1 MRGVRSITLAE
12 ALKDV
17 EDPRAD
23 RVVRYPLPEV
33 LFTVVAGM
41 LCGGDNYS
49 DIAEIGRGHLEWY
62 QEYLPFANGIPGA
75 GTLAAVM
82 RMIDP
87 QQIHEA
93 FSTWM
98 NSVLTERGIDIAD
111 NVIAID
117 GKQARRTKDTDK
129 KPLHVVS
136 AVLSNWELVLGQV
149 SCEQKSNEITA
160 IPRLLDLLVLE
171 GAIVTID
178 AAGTQ
183 LGIAEYIREKGAD
196 YLLCVK
202 KNRKKQYQE
211 LTDFFAPCL
220 ENNYAPQNGGY
231 AKTTDAEHGRFET
244 RECWIC
250 NDVSNFPQTSKWKDA
265 AGAAAIRNTTEIDGK
280 TKTEVRY
287 FIYSMSDITAD
298 SFLAWRRAH
307 WSIENGLHWVLDITF
322 REDES
327 RARKDYSAENLNAV
341 RHIVFNVLRL
351 AGDPK
356 KSMRVR
362 RIRCDHSQPTFNDAI
377 QQIGFQDI
385 L

>member
-17 EDPRAD
+17 EDPRTS
-23 RVVRYPLPEV
+23 RVMRYPLPEI
-33 LFTVVAGM
+33 LFTVIAGM
-41 LCGGDNYS
+41 LCGGDSYV

-62 QEYLPFANGIPGA
+62 QEYLPFANGIPSA

-82 RMIDP
+82 RMIEP

-98 NSVLTERGIDIAD
+98 GGVLAERGIDTD
-111 NVIAID
+111 GNVIAID
-117 GKQARRTKDTDK
+117 GKQARRTKDAEK

-136 AVLSNWELVLGQV
+136 AVLSKWNLVLGQV

-160 IPRLLDLLVLE
+160 IPRLLDLLALE

-183 LGIAEYIREKGAD
+183 FGIAEQIREKGAD

-202 KNRKKQYQE
+202 KNRKKQYEE
-211 LTDFFAPCL
+211 LADFFAPCL
-220 ENNYAPQNGGY
+220 ENNYAPQNVSY
-231 AKTTDAEHGRFET
+231 ARTADAEHGRFEK
-244 RECWIC
+244 RECWVC
-250 NDVSNFPQTSKWKDA
+250 SDVSMFPQTSKWKDV
-265 AGAAAIRNTTEIDGK
+265 AGVAAIRNTTQEDGK
-280 TKTEVRY
+280 TKSETRY
-287 FIYSMSDITAD
+287 FIYSMAETTAE
-298 SFLAWRRAH
+298 SFLAARRAH
-307 WSIENGLHWVLDITF
+307 WAIENGLHWVLDITF

-341 RHIVFNVLRL
+341 RHMAFNILRL
-351 AGDPK
+351 VGSPR

-362 RIRCDHSQPTFNDAI
+362 RIQCDHSQTTFNDAVH
-377 QQIGFQDI
+377 QIGFEDI